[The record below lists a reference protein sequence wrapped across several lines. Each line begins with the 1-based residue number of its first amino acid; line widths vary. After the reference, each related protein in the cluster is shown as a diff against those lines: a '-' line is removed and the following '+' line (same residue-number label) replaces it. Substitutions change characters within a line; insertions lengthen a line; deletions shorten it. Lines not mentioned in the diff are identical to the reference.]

1 MKSFFELRI
10 YKVKPGKM
18 KEWVELMEKVIL
30 PFQVSKG
37 MVIHGSFIEKSFDQF
52 NLKDGDSISNAL
64 ESRKYATIIS

>member
-10 YKVKPGKM
+10 YQVNPGKM

-37 MVIHGSFIEKSFDQF
+37 MVIHGRM
-52 NLKDGDSISNAL
+52 LHTL
-64 ESRKYATIIS
+64 RK